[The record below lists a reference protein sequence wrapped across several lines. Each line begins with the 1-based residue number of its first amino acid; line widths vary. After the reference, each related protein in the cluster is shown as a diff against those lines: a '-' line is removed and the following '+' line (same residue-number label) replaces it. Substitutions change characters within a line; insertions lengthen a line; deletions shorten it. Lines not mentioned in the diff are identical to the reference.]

1 MDVGGVH
8 NETADEGEEDD
19 EEDERDERHGV
30 SQSVFGAGGLIAS
43 GSLESASMAGGGRSL
58 NNQSAPMEY
67 HHHHYHRG

>member
-19 EEDERDERHGV
+19 EDDERDERRHGM
-30 SQSVFGAGGLIAS
+30 SQSVFGAGGLIPS

-58 NNQSAPMEY
+58 NN
-67 HHHHYHRG
+67 